1 MQLISCAL
9 VSARNFF
16 LRPKSTGISSMALKK
31 TSATSTTTMN
41 ASVRE
46 LPSPTALSQV
56 ARDQLR
62 RDHLCLVLTLVNQ
75 KTSLRELGLPLHLR
89 RSQTTSQLVVKEE
102 LLVLLISCA
111 LVSVRN
117 FSLRPMCT
125 RISSMESRTTSAT
138 LTTTMNVCA
147 RVLLSL
153 MVLYQKVQRSHLE
166 ESSLP
171 SNPLLRFQRLK
182 LIPHLQRKRKREKAG
197 GLVPGIGQRK
207 RLARQRTG
215 LSTKSTANKRKK
227 LLHRPRKLQP
237 RRQRQQKEKL
247 SLLEE
252 EKSQGQQTSCAPVN
266 ARNFSQSGRK
276 HTNLPFPSSKTSV
289 TRTTT
294 TSASARA
301 HPSLMVPSLSE

>member
-9 VSARNFF
+9 VSARSFF

-75 KTSLRELGLPLHLR
+75 KTSLRDLLGLPLHLR

-111 LVSVRN
+111 LASARN
-117 FSLRPMCT
+117 FFLRPMCT

-166 ESSLP
+166 ESNL
-171 SNPLLRFQRLK
+171 LLRFQRLK

>member
-1 MQLISCAL
+1 MLLILCVLA
-9 VSARNFF
+9 SARSFF
-16 LRPKSTGISSMALKK
+16 LRLTYTRISSMAFRK

-41 ASVRE
+41 ASVR
-46 LPSPTALSQV
+46 ALLFLTDLFQV
-56 ARDQLR
+56 AQLK

-117 FSLRPMCT
+117 FFLRPMCT

-166 ESSLP
+166 ESNL
-171 SNPLLRFQRLK
+171 LLRFQRLK
-182 LIPHLQRKRKREKAG
+182 LIPHLQRKRKRERAG

-247 SLLEE
+247 NLLEE
-252 EKSQGQQTSCAPVN
+252 EKSQGQQT
-266 ARNFSQSGRK
+266 
-276 HTNLPFPSSKTSV
+276 
-289 TRTTT
+289 
-294 TSASARA
+294 
-301 HPSLMVPSLSE
+301 